1 MVFSSFKWRG
11 HLEIKPTFSGF
22 LLQIFVVGVTKLQ
35 FIRFSHLFNI
45 FVSICGSK
53 AKYFF
58 INNLRCKVHSKNLNH
73 DTRPYKMVN
82 YKFRY
87 AIGISENCWLFL
99 QCCQCSHPFWHWK
112 LFQLASLLLAY
123 KYLTP
128 LFEVTNIRCAFKK
141 SLLKLHWN

>member
-1 MVFSSFKWRG
+1 MVFLQMKRSSWNKMTP
-11 HLEIKPTFSGF
+11 IFSGF
-22 LLQIFVVGVTKLQ
+22 LFQIFVVGVTKLQ

-45 FVSICGSK
+45 FVKSEGEV
-53 AKYFF
+53 FF
-58 INNLRCKVHSKNLNH
+58 INNLHCKVHSKNFNH
-73 DTRPYKMVN
+73 DTRPYKMVKH
-82 YKFRY
+82 KFRY

-128 LFEVTNIRCAFKK
+128 LFEVTKIRCASKK
-141 SLLKLHWN
+141 SLLKLHLN

>member
-1 MVFSSFKWRG
+1 MVFLQMKRSSWNKMTP
-11 HLEIKPTFSGF
+11 IFSGF
-22 LLQIFVVGVTKLQ
+22 LFQIFVVGVTKLQ

-58 INNLRCKVHSKNLNH
+58 INNLRCKVHSKNFNH
-73 DTRPYKMVN
+73 DTRPYKMVKH
-82 YKFRY
+82 KFRY

-99 QCCQCSHPFWHWK
+99 QCCQCSHPFWHWN

-128 LFEVTNIRCAFKK
+128 LFEVRKIRFAFKK
-141 SLLKLHWN
+141 AY